1 MEEKTK
7 IFSSVVLGCISTMTQ
22 KYALLL
28 LLVIIAIVFDVVT
41 GLIKAGATGTGLD
54 SGKGTKGFFKKI
66 ALLVA
71 LFFGFFLDFFIPI
84 MCSQIS
90 IELPFD
96 TPFALIICFYICIN
110 ESISVVENLYAI
122 NEDII
127 PKWLINILRMSKQK
141 IDKVGELDNAQAEI
155 SEEK

>member
-1 MEEKTK
+1 
-7 IFSSVVLGCISTMTQ
+7 
-22 KYALLL
+22 
-28 LLVIIAIVFDVVT
+28 
-41 GLIKAGATGTGLD
+41 
-54 SGKGTKGFFKKI
+54 
-66 ALLVA
+66 
-71 LFFGFFLDFFIPI
+71 